1 MSEAE
6 LHTGTP
12 AAPARGSGRRAR
24 LSSRPVTLARAI
36 LFALLV
42 ADTG

>member
-6 LHTGTP
+6 LYTDTP
-12 AAPARGSGRRAR
+12 AAPARGGGRRAR
-24 LSSRPVTLARAI
+24 LSSGPVTLACAT

-42 ADTG
+42 AAWG

>member
-6 LHTGTP
+6 LHTDTP
-12 AAPARGSGRRAR
+12 AAPARGGGRRAR
-24 LSSRPVTLARAI
+24 LSSRPVTLACAI

-42 ADTG
+42 AARG